1 MQLQRGQRSKLV
13 DLSLGQ
19 QFSVALDI
27 TGGNLS
33 FDTACFGLDHQE
45 RLSNDAYMVFY
56 NQVASP
62 DQAIIYSAAQ
72 EHVYT
77 MNLAVL
83 NSSIQKLVFTITA
96 PEPHSLTSVDKGSIV
111 IRQPNGT
118 EAARY
123 SFTGK
128 DFTAEKAV
136 MGLELYLKDGV
147 WRLHACGQGFAGG
160 LDALVMHFGG
170 EVASPTPQAAPVIAP
185 PAPVVPAAM
194 IPPPVIPP
202 PAPPKPSVSLTK
214 VTLEKRGEVAKISL
228 RKEGSNAIHVNLN
241 WNQQAK
247 RGFLGMSTPAADLD
261 LGCMF
266 EMMDGNKGVLQALGN
281 KMGQKGQYPFIYV
294 DKDDRSGASANGEN
308 LFIERPDLIKR
319 VMIFAYIYEGAKAG
333 FQGVEGRMGMTDP
346 AGNEIKLSLNN
357 PDDRLTFC
365 CVALIQQIHGEVS
378 IRKDE
383 KYFQHHEQADQHYGF
398 GFRWSAGSKD

>member
-1 MQLQRGQRSKLV
+1 MQLQRGQRSKIT
-13 DLSLGQ
+13 DLGLEQ
-19 QFSVALDI
+19 QFVVVLEMV
-27 TGGNLS
+27 GNNLA
-33 FDTACFGLDHQE
+33 FDTACFGLDAQE

-56 NQVASP
+56 NQAASP
-62 DQAIIYSAAQ
+62 DHAIIFSAAREQ
-72 EHVYT
+72 LYT
-77 MNLAVL
+77 INLAVL
-83 NSSIQKLVFTITA
+83 SNSIQKLVFTITA
-96 PEPHSLTSVDKGSIV
+96 PEPYSLTSIEQGNII
-111 IRQPNGT
+111 IRHTNGT
-118 EAARY
+118 EVARY
-123 SFTGK
+123 AFTGK

-136 MGLELYLKDGV
+136 MGLELYIKDSV

-160 LDALVMHFGG
+160 LDALVTHFGG
-170 EVASPTPQAAPVIAP
+170 EVAAPAPVAPVAAP
-185 PAPVVPAAM
+185 PAP
-194 IPPPVIPP
+194 PPPVAAPIVVVPP
-202 PAPPKPSVSLTK
+202 PTPVISLTK

-228 RKEGSNAIHVNLN
+228 RKQGSNAIHVNLN

-266 EMMDGNKGVLQALGN
+266 ELLDGNKGVLQALGN
-281 KMGQKGQYPFIYV
+281 KMGRKGEYPFIYV

-333 FQGVEGRMGMTDP
+333 FQGVEGRMSMTDP
-346 AGNEIKLSLNN
+346 AGNEIKLALNN
-357 PDDRLTFC
+357 PDARLTFC
-365 CVALIQQIHGEVS
+365 CVALIQQVDGEVS

-383 KYFQHHEQADQHYGF
+383 NYFQHHGQADEHYGF

>member
-19 QFSVALDI
+19 QFVVALEI

-33 FDTACFGLDHQE
+33 FDTACFGLDAQE

-62 DQAIIYSAAQ
+62 DQAIVYSNTG

-83 NSSIQKLVFTITA
+83 NSSIQKLVLTITA
-96 PEPHSLTSVDKGSIV
+96 PEPHSLTRVDQGSIV
-111 IRQPNGT
+111 LRQPNGS
-118 EAARY
+118 EVARY

-160 LDALVMHFGG
+160 LDALVTHFGG
-170 EVASPTPQAAPVIAP
+170 EVASPTSQAAPIIVP
-185 PAPVVPAAM
+185 PIPPVV
-194 IPPPVIPP
+194 VTPP

-228 RKEGSNAIHVNLN
+228 RKEGSNSIHVNLN

-266 EMMDGNKGVLQALGN
+266 ELLDGNKGVLQALGN
-281 KMGQKGQYPFIYV
+281 KMGHKGEYPFIYV

-333 FQGVEGRMGMTDP
+333 FQGVEGRMSMTDP
-346 AGNEIKLSLNN
+346 AGNEIKIALNN
-357 PDDRLTFC
+357 PDTQLTFC
-365 CVALIQQIHGEVS
+365 CVALIEQINGEVS

-383 KYFQHHEQADQHYGF
+383 KYFQHHGQADENYGF

>member
-19 QFSVALDI
+19 QFVVALEI

-33 FDTACFGLDHQE
+33 FDTACFGLDAQE

-62 DQAIIYSAAQ
+62 DQAIVYTATK

-77 MNLAVL
+77 MNLALL
-83 NSSIQKLVFTITA
+83 NSGIQKLVLTITA
-96 PEPHSLTSVDKGSIV
+96 PEPHSLTSVDQGSIV
-111 IRQPNGT
+111 LRQPNGA

-128 DFTAEKAV
+128 DFSAEKAV
-136 MGLELYLKDGV
+136 MGLELYIKDGV

-160 LDALVMHFGG
+160 LDALVTHFGG
-170 EVASPTPQAAPVIAP
+170 EVASPTPQAAPVIVPPTP
-185 PAPVVPAAM
+185 PAVT
-194 IPPPVIPP
+194 PP

-228 RKEGSNAIHVNLN
+228 RKEGSNSIHVNLN

-266 EMMDGNKGVLQALGN
+266 EMLDGNKGVLQALGN
-281 KMGQKGQYPFIYV
+281 KMGRKGEYPFIYV

-333 FQGVEGRMGMTDP
+333 FQGVEGRMSMTDP

-357 PDDRLTFC
+357 PDAQLTFC
-365 CVALIQQIHGEVS
+365 CVALIEQINGEVS

-383 KYFQHHEQADQHYGF
+383 KYFQHHEKADEHYRF

>member
-1 MQLQRGQRSKLV
+1 MQLQRGQRSKLT
-13 DLSLGQ
+13 DLGLGQ
-19 QFSVALDI
+19 QFIVALEI

-33 FDTACFGLDHQE
+33 FDTACFGLDNQE
-45 RLSNDAYMVFY
+45 RLSNDAYMIFY
-56 NQVASP
+56 NQTASP
-62 DQAIIYSAAQ
+62 DQAITYSAPR
-72 EHVYT
+72 EHLYT
-77 MNLAVL
+77 LNLAVL
-83 NSSIQKLVFTITA
+83 NSSIQKLVLTITA
-96 PEPHSLTSVDKGSIV
+96 PEPYSLTSIDQGSI
-111 IRQPNGT
+111 IMRQTNGT
-118 EAARY
+118 EVARY

-136 MGLELYLKDGV
+136 MGLEIYVKDGV
-147 WRLHACGQGFAGG
+147 WRLHACGQGFVGG
-160 LDALVMHFGG
+160 LAALVTHFGG
-170 EVASPTPQAAPVIAP
+170 EVASPSPQAAP
-185 PAPVVPAAM
+185 PAPVVT
-194 IPPPVIPP
+194 PPPVIVPP
-202 PAPPKPSVSLTK
+202 PTPVISLTK

-281 KMGQKGQYPFIYV
+281 KMGRKGDYPFIYV

-333 FQGVEGRMGMTDP
+333 FQGVEGRMSMTDP
-346 AGNEIKLSLNN
+346 AGNEIKLALNN
-357 PDDRLTFC
+357 PDSRLTFC
-365 CVALIQQIHGEVS
+365 CVALVQQVNGEVS

-383 KYFQHHEQADQHYGF
+383 NYFQHHGQADEHYGF